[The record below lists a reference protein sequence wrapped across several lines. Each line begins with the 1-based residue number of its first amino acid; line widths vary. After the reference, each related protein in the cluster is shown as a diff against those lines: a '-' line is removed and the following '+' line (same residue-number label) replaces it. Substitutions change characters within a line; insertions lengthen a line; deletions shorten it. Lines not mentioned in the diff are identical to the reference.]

1 MGFFF
6 FFQAHSFKQ
15 LFQYAI
21 NIKILFY
28 ILLLQAKVS
37 KSGVHF
43 MLEATEESFQVL
55 LPGSA
60 LLEDTIGEAEL

>member
-1 MGFFF
+1 M
-6 FFQAHSFKQ
+6 
-15 LFQYAI
+15 
-21 NIKILFY
+21 
-28 ILLLQAKVS
+28 S